1 MKQMQKLFTDG
12 GKVIWVAPSGG
23 RDRSD
28 ANDNFEVAPF
38 DAKSVEM
45 FRLMADKAGRT
56 THFYPLSMLT
66 HPICPP
72 PKAVGGAVGEE
83 RTVKWSPAGLHFGDE
98 VDLEAF
104 AAGCVVDGFPE
115 GCDPSQQREALRDAL
130 SQHIHGLVS
139 DNYKGLEDKL
149 NDKIPP

>member
-1 MKQMQKLFTDG
+1 MPHYRQRRQ
-12 GKVIWVAPSGG
+12 W
-23 RDRSD
+23 RSD
-28 ANDNFEVAPF
+28 EFTLAQCKGKCNEFPDTCSGIEFETY
-38 DAKSVEM
+38 DGTS
-45 FRLMADKAGRT
+45 DCI
-56 THFYPLSMLT
+56 MLR
-66 HPICPP
+66 
-72 PKAVGGAVGEE
+72 GEE

-139 DNYKGLEDKL
+139 DNYKGLEGKL